1 MPALAPV
8 ERPAGGG
15 AGEGD
20 GDDEGCPVVVPV
32 IVTGVPETVVV
43 AGVPG
48 LTVVLPP
55 EEVAFVAF
63 QVTGCA
69 AAFSVTNQR
78 SLLDA

>member
-8 ERPAGGG
+8 DRPVGGG
-15 AGEGD
+15 TGEGE
-20 GDDEGCPVVVPV
+20 DDEGCPVAVPV
-32 IVTGVPETVVV
+32 IVTGAPETVVV
-43 AGVPG
+43 TGVPV

-55 EEVAFVAF
+55 GVVAFVAF

-69 AAFSVTNQR
+69 AAFVVTNQR